1 MLERLVS
8 ILIKISKKLQNSCTF
23 LIEKHFRATKTNNYS
38 VEWFFKNIRYLGRLY
53 DLGIEDYD
61 EYVKFQDVLD
71 EIDFNN
77 VTKVYDS
84 QETVIRVRSSRKI
97 GRYAN
102 RMILCLSSAFT
113 KMRRLASSMSM
124 GRFGSKLLRNF

>member
-1 MLERLVS
+1 MLAYLLNFIKKRKRLRNFN
-8 ILIKISKKLQNSCTF
+8 IFYI
-23 LIEKHFRATKTNNYS
+23 LIEKPYRATKTNNYS
-38 VEWFFKNIRYLGRLY
+38 VEWFFKNIRYLGRLF

-84 QETVIRVRSSRKI
+84 QETVIRARSAIFSR
-97 GRYAN
+97 
-102 RMILCLSSAFT
+102 
-113 KMRRLASSMSM
+113 
-124 GRFGSKLLRNF
+124 